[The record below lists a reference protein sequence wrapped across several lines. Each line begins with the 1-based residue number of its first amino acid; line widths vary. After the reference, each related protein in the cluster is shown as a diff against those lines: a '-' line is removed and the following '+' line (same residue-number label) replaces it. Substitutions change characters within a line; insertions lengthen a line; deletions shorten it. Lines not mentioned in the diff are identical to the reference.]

1 MKKGLIFATT
11 LAMALGVGVAV
22 GAHRSEAKEVKA
34 AETTTVYC
42 KMTYSWWTTGGAAI
56 GVYYWGGSS
65 AGAAYPGVRMS
76 AVATDEGVWK
86 YSVPS
91 DITGIIFTRVN
102 GSGDIADW
110 GAKTGDLTLPT
121 DGKNLYTITSSSEV
135 WGNPGVTGAWSVYEE
150 PAPDVPAEDG
160 YYIVGS
166 ESNWKFAGATKMD
179 AGQGTDKAQYIKYP
193 GKAGESFKAR
203 SYLNGVDK
211 WYGEADYE
219 VGEVDKY
226 LNIYVN
232 ENDGLWVEDW
242 VEPDV
247 PAEEGY
253 YICGEFSGVPS
264 WKYDGATK
272 MTPTSQD
279 GNVAYEM
286 NFPLA
291 VDDEL
296 RVRSYFTDRDPYD
309 QWATV
314 GNGTEA
320 YGEKSGDNFKIT
332 AAGNYDIYAKYE
344 QKAGDD
350 SSKFYFYVSPH
361 VESYEIEM
369 TAVKFVGATKEG
381 TQAQESQIAY
391 DNQVFA
397 PIQPAM
403 SGYALRGYF
412 TDADCTVAYE
422 PHKFSAD
429 GHLYAKYTKAGFY
442 VIHGP
447 DWSIDEAA
455 EMMTAGIASTNKAE
469 AAVTVATKNETYSFV
484 YYNEEGNMSGHS
496 GLGQEYAYAVDE
508 ESHIKFTETGTY
520 AVYWAKD
527 SEEPSSNKIYL
538 NDGSTAYCT
547 TFLTAT
553 GGVCKSDDK
562 SEEYISSL
570 QTVWAAQKT
579 AYQALNDG
587 AKAEIVKVGFDGGK
601 EDGTVAEQLMAR
613 YHYIVCKYGSERF
626 ENFIFPEA
634 APIAPSSAYIE
645 FGSINSADNTTM
657 IIIIAV
663 AAVSALVFSALLII
677 KKKKQK

>member
-22 GAHRSEAKEVKA
+22 GAHQKPAAEVKA
-34 AETTTVYC
+34 STNYVKIAGTFTNPTWADGAIELTLSGGYY
-42 KMTYSWWTTGGAAI
+42 TYTRDFAANDEFKVIVNSDKDYWIAANWEGVTNSTDGGI
-56 GVYYWGGSS
+56 VDGG
-65 AGAAYPGVRMS
+65 GDDHNFK
-76 AVATDEGVWK
+76 VATAGK
-86 YSVPS
+86 YTVKAVS
-91 DITGIIFTRVN
+91 GI
-102 GSGDIADW
+102 GDY
-110 GAKTGDLTLPT
+110 GNKGYGLTVEP
-121 DGKNLYTITSSSEV
+121 YT
-135 WGNPGVTGAWSVYEE
+135 
-150 PAPDVPAEDG
+150 APDVPEEDG
-160 YYIVGS
+160 YYVVGTK
-166 ESNWKFAGATKMD
+166 SNWKFAGATKMD
-179 AGQGTDKAQYIKYP
+179 AGQGTDKAQLIKYA
-193 GKAGESFKAR
+193 GTAGEEFKVR
-203 SYLNGVDK
+203 SYLNGVEK
-211 WYGEADYE
+211 WYGESNYE

-296 RVRSYFTDRDPYD
+296 RVRSYFTDRDKYD

-455 EMMTAGIASTNKAE
+455 EMMTAGIGPNNKAE
-469 AAVTVATKNETYSFV
+469 AAVTVETKNETYSFV
-484 YYNEEGNMSGHS
+484 YYNEEGKMSGQS
-496 GLGQEYAYAVDE
+496 GLGKEYAYAVYE

-520 AVYWAKD
+520 AVYWTKD
-527 SEEPSSNKIYL
+527 DAADNPNMIFL

-553 GGVCKSDDK
+553 GGECKVDEHGVVTTDVEK
-562 SEEYISSL
+562 L

-663 AAVSALVFSALLII
+663 AAVSALAFSALLII